1 MIVMNKRSKLKK
13 IKYDLRTIEN
23 SLSFVDDSSTRMIMK
38 HITLLLEDIVN
49 EITLIED
56 ENSKKDVVKQAI
68 EEYEQF

>member
-1 MIVMNKRSKLKK
+1 MNKRSKLKK

-23 SLSFVDDSSTRMIMK
+23 SLSFVSDSSTRMIMK
-38 HITLLLEDIVN
+38 HVILLLEDIIN

-56 ENSKKDVVKQAI
+56 EDSRKDVVKEAI